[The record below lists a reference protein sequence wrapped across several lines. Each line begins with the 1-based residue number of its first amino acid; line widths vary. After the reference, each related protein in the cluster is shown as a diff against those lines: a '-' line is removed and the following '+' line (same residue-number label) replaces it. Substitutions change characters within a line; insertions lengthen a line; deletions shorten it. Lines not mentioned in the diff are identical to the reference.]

1 MPHRSMVLFA
11 RPDWFVRKWWKLA
24 IDTEVNS
31 PVSFSTQK
39 VKTQTFL
46 VFKKTETRAKTM
58 FQFADK
64 IHQIFWFLYGKC
76 IPVDDDSTKWRCEVM
91 QFTSS
96 LRDEINV
103 YHCSPFAKTRPEPDV
118 TWAAM
123 TWEVVLVFSRNSL

>member
-96 LRDEINV
+96 LRDKINV
-103 YHCSPFAKTRPEPDV
+103 FTFRKNQARARCNLSSHNLRGG
-118 TWAAM
+118 
-123 TWEVVLVFSRNSL
+123 FSFFPK